1 MQGVLERNNLLSGY
15 VIKLDIIILDD
26 DEKVWPKQ
34 FEMLVW
40 KYKSTREG
48 DGLGWAFFHS
58 FGENGGFWGFF
69 LTALMLTQ

>member
-48 DGLGWAFFHS
+48 DG
-58 FGENGGFWGFF
+58 
-69 LTALMLTQ
+69 